1 MEGLV
6 AASPTDKPYQGDQA
20 YDTWGILFLA
30 SIFFLSYNGRSVTG
44 PLLPSLELDLGLN
57 HTESGG
63 LFIYLF
69 LGFVVSLLGSTFVA
83 SLIGHRRTIILSAV
97 GAGLALMA
105 VAGSRS
111 MWALCIGLIV
121 TGLASGLYIPS
132 GIPALTTLAK
142 PAHWGRAIGIHD
154 MAPNLSIVSAP
165 ALAGILLRWTSWRG
179 VYLVFGIIAVLVGL
193 AFARFGPPVP
203 GRGQAPNPIT
213 LKSLLGKSQL
223 WMIFVLFSVGA
234 AGLIGV
240 YNMLPLYLTTVHSF
254 KPSSANFIVALSRIP
269 GIGMALIAGWL
280 TDRMGPRKAI
290 SVSLACSGVLAVL
303 IGIESGKLLMVVI
316 FLQAAAAACFFP
328 AALAA
333 VSILFPSGLRGLAIA
348 MAAVFSNLVGSGLI
362 PALTGLLADYGMF
375 RTGLVL
381 NGVVVLAG
389 LPALLF
395 LNVERNV
402 EMQGA

>member
-6 AASPTDKPYQGDQA
+6 AASPTDKPHQGDPD

-44 PLLPSLELDLGLN
+44 PLLPSLEIDLGLN
-57 HTESGG
+57 HTESGE

-69 LGFVVSLLGSTFVA
+69 LGFVVSLLGSSFVA

-97 GAGLALMA
+97 GVGLALIA

-142 PAHWGRAIGIHD
+142 PAHWGRAIGMHD

-179 VYLVFGIIAVLVGL
+179 VYLVFGIIALLVGL
-193 AFARFGPPVP
+193 AFVRLGPPVP
-203 GRGQAPNPIT
+203 GRSQALNPIT

-223 WMIFVLFSVGA
+223 WMICVLFSVGS

-240 YNMLPLYLTTVHSF
+240 YNMLPLYLTAVHSF
-254 KPSSANFIVALSRIP
+254 KPSSANLIVALSRVP
-269 GIGMALIAGWL
+269 GIGMALIAGSL
-280 TDRMGPRKAI
+280 TDRIGPRKAI
-290 SVSLACSGVLAVL
+290 AVSLACSGVSAVL
-303 IGIESGKLLMVVI
+303 IGIESGKPLMVVI
-316 FLQAAAAACFFP
+316 FLQAASAACFFP

-333 VSILFPSGLRGLAIA
+333 VSILFPYGLRGLAIA

-375 RTGLVL
+375 RTGVML

-395 LNVERNV
+395 LDVGRNV
-402 EMQGA
+402 EIQRT